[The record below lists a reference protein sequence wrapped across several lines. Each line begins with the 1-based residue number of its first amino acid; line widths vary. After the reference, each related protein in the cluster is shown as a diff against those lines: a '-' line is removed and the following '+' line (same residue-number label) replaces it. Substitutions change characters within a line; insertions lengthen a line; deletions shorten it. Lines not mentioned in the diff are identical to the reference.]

1 MGARASRTNPHQHQ
15 HLSLCPECKYGD
27 IDFALNGD
35 GRWKVTWK
43 VVDCSA
49 RAGRR
54 LHFDTLRWAA
64 ALSNGTIQAPAGIP
78 GRKELA

>member
-1 MGARASRTNPHQHQ
+1 VSWR
-15 HLSLCPECKYGD
+15 
-27 IDFALNGD
+27 
-35 GRWKVTWK
+35 

-64 ALSNGTIQAPAGIP
+64 ALSNGTLRAATSIP
-78 GRKELA
+78 GRKNLA